1 MPRAPCLVGVT
12 PEWGLKHVWGTVTH
26 VVGGACCVADERLL
40 ESGGTPVRSSKKET
54 TTMERHHVFTR
65 RRFLTT
71 GAAGA
76 AALAAGSEAL
86 AQAPA
91 QTQKFHVKTLARE
104 IFIDH
109 GINQE
114 TRLET
119 LRGYLT
125 PASHFFVRQHATTP
139 ALDARTWRLRI
150 EGNAVERPV
159 ELSFDDLLR
168 LPSRSVIAYVEC
180 AGNGRGFFKEF
191 MGKVASGTQWRF
203 GGIGVAEWTGVPL
216 GAVLDLAKVRR
227 DTPHDILNVLVEGLD
242 SVKVNRPMS
251 LAKAYEDDTLLAYAF
266 NGDPVP
272 PDHGFPV
279 RAIVPGWVGINN
291 IKWVGRIEVRNSV
304 IEVPTTTKTY
314 VLEGPDY
321 PSKVVLRQQTIKSA
335 VALPWPA
342 TLPAGRQRVRGF
354 AWSPVGR
361 ISRVEYS
368 LDRGATWQPA
378 TLREPNIARA
388 WARWDF
394 EWDAR
399 AGDHVI
405 LTRAADDQGN
415 TQPAN
420 IPWNAQGYGY
430 NVPVPHP
437 VKVA

>member
-1 MPRAPCLVGVT
+1 MG
-12 PEWGLKHVWGTVTH
+12 
-26 VVGGACCVADERLL
+26 
-40 ESGGTPVRSSKKET
+40 
-54 TTMERHHVFTR
+54 RHPVFTR
-65 RRFLTT
+65 RQFLAT

-91 QTQKFHVKTLARE
+91 PAQKFHVKPVPRE

-125 PASHFFVRQHATTP
+125 PGSHFFVRQHATTP
-139 ALDARTWRLRI
+139 ALDLGTWRLRI
-150 EGNAVERPV
+150 EGNGVERPV

-168 LPSRSVIAYVEC
+168 LPSRSVIAFVEC
-180 AGNGRGFFKEF
+180 AGNGRGFFKEL
-191 MGKVASGTQWRF
+191 MGKVASGTQWHF

-216 GAVLDLAKVRR
+216 GAVLELARVRR
-227 DTPHDILNVLVEGLD
+227 DTPRDILNVLVEGLD

-251 LAKAYEDDTLLAYAF
+251 LTKAFEDDTLLAYAF
-266 NGDPVP
+266 NGEPVP

-304 IEVPTTTKTY
+304 IDVPTTTKTY
-314 VLEGPDY
+314 VMEGPDY
-321 PSKVVLRQQTIKSA
+321 PSKPVLREQTIKSA
-335 VALPWPA
+335 VALPWGA
-342 TLPAGRQRVRGF
+342 MLPAGRQRVRGF

-361 ISRVEYS
+361 ISRVDYS

-378 TLREPNIARA
+378 ALREPNIARA

-399 AGDHVI
+399 PGDHVI
-405 LTRAADDQGN
+405 LTRAADDRGN
-415 TQPAN
+415 TQPSS
-420 IPWNAQGYGY
+420 IFWNAQGYGY

-437 VKVA
+437 VKVT

>member
-1 MPRAPCLVGVT
+1 M
-12 PEWGLKHVWGTVTH
+12 
-26 VVGGACCVADERLL
+26 D
-40 ESGGTPVRSSKKET
+40 
-54 TTMERHHVFTR
+54 RHSIFTR
-65 RRFLTT
+65 RRFLRT

-91 QTQKFHVKTLARE
+91 QTQKFHVKPLARE

-139 ALDARTWRLRI
+139 ALDVGTWRLRI
-150 EGNAVERPV
+150 EGNGVERPV
-159 ELSFDDLLR
+159 ELGFDDLLR
-168 LPSRSVIAYVEC
+168 LPSRTVIAYVEC

-227 DTPHDILNVLVEGLD
+227 DTPRDILNVLVEGLD

-266 NGDPVP
+266 NGEPVP

-304 IEVPTTTKTY
+304 IDVPTTTKTY
-314 VLEGPDY
+314 ILEGPDY
-321 PSKVVLRQQTIKSA
+321 PNKVVLRQQTIKSA
-335 VALPWPA
+335 IALPWPA
-342 TLPAGRQRVRGF
+342 TLRAGRQLVRGF

-368 LDRGATWQPA
+368 LDRGATWRPA
-378 TLREPNIARA
+378 ALREPNIARA

-415 TQPAN
+415 TQPAS
-420 IPWNAQGYGY
+420 ILWNAQGYGY

>member
-1 MPRAPCLVGVT
+1 
-12 PEWGLKHVWGTVTH
+12 
-26 VVGGACCVADERLL
+26 
-40 ESGGTPVRSSKKET
+40 
-54 TTMERHHVFTR
+54 
-65 RRFLTT
+65 
-71 GAAGA
+71 
-76 AALAAGSEAL
+76 
-86 AQAPA
+86 
-91 QTQKFHVKTLARE
+91 
-104 IFIDH
+104 
-109 GINQE
+109 
-114 TRLET
+114 LET

-139 ALDARTWRLRI
+139 ALDTRTWRLRI

-216 GAVLDLAKVRR
+216 GAVLELAKVRR
-227 DTPHDILNVLVEGLD
+227 DTPRDILNVLVEGLD

-251 LAKAYEDDTLLAYAF
+251 LAKAFEDDTLLAYAF
-266 NGDPVP
+266 NGEPVP

-304 IEVPTTTKTY
+304 IDVPTTTKTY

-321 PSKVVLRQQTIKSA
+321 PSKMVLRQQTIKSA
-335 VALPWPA
+335 VALPWGA
-342 TLPAGRQRVRGF
+342 TIQAGRQRVRGF
-354 AWSPVGR
+354 AWSPIGR
-361 ISRVEYS
+361 ISRAEYS
-368 LDRGATWQPA
+368 LDRGTTWQA
-378 TLREPNIARA
+378 AALREPNIPRA
-388 WARWDF
+388 WTRWDF

-399 AGDHVI
+399 PGDHAI
-405 LTRAADDQGN
+405 LTRAIDDQGN
-415 TQPAN
+415 AQPAS
-420 IPWNAQGYGY
+420 ISWNAQGYGY

-437 VKVA
+437 VKVT

>member
-1 MPRAPCLVGVT
+1 
-12 PEWGLKHVWGTVTH
+12 
-26 VVGGACCVADERLL
+26 
-40 ESGGTPVRSSKKET
+40 
-54 TTMERHHVFTR
+54 MEDRDIVTR
-65 RRFLTT
+65 RRFLAT
-71 GAAGA
+71 GAAGVAAVATGGTA
-76 AALAAGSEAL
+76 AAQTPAPP
-86 AQAPA
+86 PA
-91 QTQKFHVKTLARE
+91 QPAPQKVHVKPLPRE

-125 PASHFFVRQHATTP
+125 PASHFFVRNHTVTP
-139 ALDARTWRLRI
+139 VLDARTWRLRV
-150 EGNAVERPV
+150 EGNALQRPV
-159 ELSFDDLLR
+159 ELGFDDLLR
-168 LPSRSVIAYVEC
+168 LPSRSVTCFVEC
-180 AGNGRGFFKEF
+180 AGNGRGFFHEL
-191 MGKVASGTQWRF
+191 MGKVASGTQWHF

-216 GAVLDLAKVRR
+216 GAVLELAGVRP
-227 DTPHDILNVLVEGLD
+227 DTPRDILNVLVEGLD

-251 LAKAYEDDTLLAYAF
+251 LAKALEDDTLLAYAF
-266 NGDPVP
+266 NGEPVP

-279 RAIVPGWVGINN
+279 RAIVPGWVGISNV
-291 IKWVGRIEVRNSV
+291 KWVGRIEVRNSV
-304 IEVPTTTKTY
+304 IDVPTTTKTY

-335 VALPWPA
+335 VALPWGG
-342 TLPAGRQRVRGF
+342 TLPPGRHRVRGF

-368 LDRGATWQPA
+368 LDRGATWHLA
-378 TLREPNIARA
+378 TLREPNIPRA

-399 AGDHVI
+399 GGDHAI
-405 LTRAADDQGN
+405 MTRATDDRGN
-415 TQPAN
+415 TQSGR

-437 VKVA
+437 VKVM

>member
-1 MPRAPCLVGVT
+1 MDGRDIV
-12 PEWGLKHVWGTVTH
+12 
-26 VVGGACCVADERLL
+26 
-40 ESGGTPVRSSKKET
+40 
-54 TTMERHHVFTR
+54 TR
-65 RRFLTT
+65 RQFLVT

-76 AALAAGSEAL
+76 AALATSREAV

-91 QTQKFHVKTLARE
+91 QKFHVKPVPGE
-104 IFIDH
+104 VFIAH

-125 PASHFFVRQHATTP
+125 PASHFFVRSHAATP
-139 ALDARTWRLRI
+139 ALDVRTWRLRV
-150 EGNAVERPV
+150 EGEAVERPV
-159 ELSFDDLLR
+159 ELGFDDLLR
-168 LPSRSVIAYVEC
+168 LPSRSVIAFVEC

-191 MGKVASGTQWRF
+191 MGKVASGTQWRY

-216 GAVLDLAKVRR
+216 GAVLELAKVRR
-227 DTPHDILNVLVEGLD
+227 DTPRDILNVLVEGLD

-251 LAKAYEDDTLLAYAF
+251 LAKAFEEDTLLAYAF
-266 NGDPVP
+266 NGEPVP
-272 PDHGFPV
+272 ADHGFPV
-279 RAIVPGWVGINN
+279 RAIVPGWVGISN

-304 IEVPTTTKTY
+304 IDVPTTTKTY

-335 VALPWPA
+335 VALPWNA

-354 AWSPVGR
+354 AWSPAGR

-368 LDRGATWQPA
+368 LDRAATWQPA
-378 TLREPNIARA
+378 ALREPSIPRA
-388 WARWDF
+388 WTRWDF

-399 AGDHVI
+399 PGDHAI
-405 LTRAADDQGN
+405 LTRAIDDQGN
-415 TQPAN
+415 TQPAS

-437 VKVA
+437 VKVT

>member
-1 MPRAPCLVGVT
+1 MEPR
-12 PEWGLKHVWGTVTH
+12 
-26 VVGGACCVADERLL
+26 
-40 ESGGTPVRSSKKET
+40 PV
-54 TTMERHHVFTR
+54 TR
-65 RRFLTT
+65 RHFLAT

-76 AALAAGSEAL
+76 AALAAGGEGL

-91 QTQKFHVKTLARE
+91 PTQKLHIKPVPRE

-125 PASHFFVRQHATTP
+125 PGSHFFVRQHAPTP
-139 ALDARTWRLRI
+139 ALDLGTWRLRI
-150 EGNAVERPV
+150 EGNGVERPV
-159 ELSFDDLLR
+159 ELGFDDLLR
-168 LPSRSVIAYVEC
+168 LPSRSVIAFVEC

-191 MGKVASGTQWRF
+191 MGKVASGTQWHF

-216 GAVLDLAKVRR
+216 GAVLELARVRR
-227 DTPHDILNVLVEGLD
+227 DTPRDILNVLVEGLD

-251 LAKAYEDDTLLAYAF
+251 LGKAFEDDTLLAYAF
-266 NGDPVP
+266 NGEPVP
-272 PDHGFPV
+272 VDHGFPV

-304 IEVPTTTKTY
+304 IDVPTTTKTY

-321 PSKVVLRQQTIKSA
+321 PSKPVLREQTIKSA
-335 VALPWPA
+335 VALPWGA
-342 TLPAGRQRVRGF
+342 MLPAGRQRVRGF

-368 LDRGATWQPA
+368 LDRGAAWQPA
-378 TLREPNIARA
+378 ALREPNIARA
-388 WARWDF
+388 WTRWDF

-399 AGDHVI
+399 PGDHVI

-415 TQPAN
+415 TQPSS
-420 IPWNAQGYGY
+420 ISWNAQGYGY

-437 VKVA
+437 VKVT

>member
-1 MPRAPCLVGVT
+1 
-12 PEWGLKHVWGTVTH
+12 
-26 VVGGACCVADERLL
+26 
-40 ESGGTPVRSSKKET
+40 
-54 TTMERHHVFTR
+54 MERHDVFTR
-65 RRFLTT
+65 RQFLAT

-76 AALAAGSEAL
+76 VALAATREAA

-91 QTQKFHVKTLARE
+91 PAQKFHVKPLPRE

-109 GINQE
+109 GINHE

-119 LRGYLT
+119 LRGYVT
-125 PASHFFVRQHATTP
+125 PASHFFIRQHATTP
-139 ALDARTWRLRI
+139 ALDTRTWRLRV

-159 ELSFDDLLR
+159 ELGFDDLLR
-168 LPSRSVIAYVEC
+168 LPSRSVICFVEC
-180 AGNGRGFFKEF
+180 AGNGRGFFKEL

-216 GAVLDLAKVRR
+216 GAVLDLARVRR
-227 DTPHDILNVLVEGLD
+227 DTPRDILNVLVEGLD

-266 NGDPVP
+266 NGEPVP

-304 IEVPTTTKTY
+304 IDVPTTTKTY
-314 VLEGPDY
+314 ILEGPDY
-321 PSKVVLRQQTIKSA
+321 PSKVVLRLQTIKSA
-335 VALPWPA
+335 VALPWGA
-342 TLPAGRQRVRGF
+342 TLPAGQQRVRGF

-378 TLREPNIARA
+378 TLREPNIPRA

-399 AGDHVI
+399 PGDHVV
-405 LTRAADDQGN
+405 LTRATDDQGN
-415 TQPAN
+415 TQPAS

-437 VKVA
+437 VKVS